1 MGENL
6 KEQLFNKKEN
16 GWNSLNEEE
25 RKEVFRVSKNYMDF
39 LNVSKTEREFIK
51 NARKVANENGYK
63 DIMEFDTLKPGDKIY
78 FVNREKSM
86 YLAIIGEETIEN
98 GLHIIGSHVDSP
110 RLDLKPNPLCED
122 TGFSI
127 F

>member
-63 DIMEFDTLKPGDKIY
+63 DIMEFDTLKPATTMELPI
-78 FVNREKSM
+78 S
-86 YLAIIGEETIEN
+86 I
-98 GLHIIGSHVDSP
+98 
-110 RLDLKPNPLCED
+110 LK
-122 TGFSI
+122 
-127 F
+127 

>member
-39 LNVSKTEREFIK
+39 LNVSKTEREVIK
-51 NARKVANENGYK
+51 NARYYG
-63 DIMEFDTLKPGDKIY
+63 I
-78 FVNREKSM
+78 
-86 YLAIIGEETIEN
+86 
-98 GLHIIGSHVDSP
+98 
-110 RLDLKPNPLCED
+110 
-122 TGFSI
+122 
-127 F
+127 